1 VKLLPL
7 LPHPQLSRAAEL
19 LMTQDRTVQL
29 TLALDAYDH
38 LRQTEKKTH
47 LRWRP
52 ALMWAGCEG
61 ALLYWWGCLA
71 AERPAG
77 AMQSPAYVDAWCRAY
92 RAGAMAVGPL
102 PWWLGDKAFH
112 LRCQSTLIRKDPS
125 YGGHFVHAPLDLAWW
140 WPTGE
145 NEWQIEFE

>member
-1 VKLLPL
+1 MYATLLPYPHLSTSAKVLKPADVESQYDIAGDLYL
-7 LPHPQLSRAAEL
+7 LLEDYVAPPDPTHPAA
-19 LMTQDRTVQL
+19 
-29 TLALDAYDH
+29 
-38 LRQTEKKTH
+38 
-47 LRWRP
+47 
-52 ALMWAGCEG
+52 MWAGHEG